1 MPSPS
6 SNLPDEWIDQIPT
19 RPSAFKARVVSIAV
33 IMLVVFGAWVKDFNP
48 VDMAAATAEVASEA
62 LDAAEAAAEAS
73 SEDTRNPLDG
83 EPEATEEEAT
93 PEAATD
99 ESADGEPPEGEE
111 EDEAAPVVEI
121 PLRSGPLGLIWE
133 CGPGAFQR
141 ALARNAD
148 AAILLEEKGISTGIY
163 ICFTAFGALGLLFAA
178 LGVVSFL
185 RIRLTYYLLKS
196 ALLLL
201 FPVVLAYLIL
211 VWNAL
216 FSVASAELTFLG
228 VGTDRAEV
236 LKMWWKLCWP
246 AMAMAVYVGWV
257 RVMMNCQSVYSAFAK
272 PTPAAVPMSG
282 DHTLE
287 DLRTHGRDPRARK
300 SLYSSIFTHLMIL
313 VIIPWLLQ
321 MVGCVEA
328 YRVPKG
334 SGEPAVAVKVQVK
347 KKKKKKK
354 TLSLRPN
361 SAIIF
366 EIPDLD
372 DTEVDQILEEQT
384 QLTYE
389 ASNAKAGKLGK
400 GGGKKGGWPEGM
412 DKYKIRFIRLDHGG
426 AGWDDGM
433 TKSEADINFL
443 REFAKATGFNKIA
456 SKGESH
462 SIRLL
467 KKYPPDGFPPFVYLT
482 GNSDM
487 GRVSSADQ
495 KILREYCLR
504 GGMLIADAGSA
515 RFHRSF
521 THFMRQVFPDKP
533 LLDIADDDMIYQQ
546 PFGFPNGAPAF
557 WHHGGRRAMG
567 LKHEGR
573 WMVFYHPGDMNDAW
587 KSAAYTDVKPEMRKA
602 AMNLGVN
609 LVYYAFNQWDDA
621 VAKARK

>member
-1 MPSPS
+1 MPDTH
-6 SNLPDEWIDQIPT
+6 LPDEWIDQIPT

-33 IMLVVFGAWVKDFNP
+33 IMLVVFGAWVKDFSP
-48 VDMAAATAEVASEA
+48 VDMTTATVEVADKA

-73 SEDTRNPLDG
+73 SEATPGPD
-83 EPEATEEEAT
+83 EPQPGTDAEAT
-93 PEAATD
+93 PEEATD
-99 ESADGEPPEGEE
+99 DAETEAEE
-111 EDEAAPVVEI
+111 EAAPVVEI

-148 AAILLEEKGISTGIY
+148 AAILLEEKGLSTGIF
-163 ICFTAFGALGLLFAA
+163 ICFTAFGGLALLFAA
-178 LGVVSFL
+178 LGVLSMI
-185 RIRLTYYLLKS
+185 RCRLTYHLLKS
-196 ALLLL
+196 ALLLI
-201 FPVVLAYLIL
+201 FPMVLVYLLL
-211 VWNAL
+211 VWNTLSAV
-216 FSVASAELTFLG
+216 SAAELQFLG
-228 VGTDRAEV
+228 VGEDRAET

-246 AMAMAVYVGWV
+246 AMAMAVYVGWL
-257 RVMMNCQSVYSAFAK
+257 RVMMNCQSVYSVFAS
-272 PTPAAVPMSG
+272 PRPDAQPMPG
-282 DHTLE
+282 DHSLE
-287 DLRTHGRDPRARK
+287 DLRTHGRDPRARR
-300 SLYSSIFTHLMIL
+300 SLYCSVFSHVLIL

-321 MVGCVEA
+321 MGGCVEA

-334 SGEPAVAVKVQVK
+334 SGQPAVSVKVQVK

-389 ASNAKAGKLGK
+389 ASNAKTGKLGK
-400 GGGKKGGWPEGM
+400 GNGKKGGWPEGM

-426 AGWDDGM
+426 SGWDDGM
-433 TKSEADINFL
+433 NKSEADINFL
-443 REFAKATGFNKIA
+443 REFAKATGFTKIA

-467 KKYPPDGFPPFVYLT
+467 KKYPDDGFPPFVYLT
-482 GNSDM
+482 GNNTM
-487 GRVSSADQ
+487 GRVSSGDA
-495 KILREYCLR
+495 KILREYCLK
-504 GGMLIADAGSA
+504 GGMLIGDAGSA
-515 RFHRSF
+515 RFHNSF
-521 THFMRQVFPDKP
+521 IHFMRQVFPDKP

-587 KSAAYTDVKPEMRKA
+587 KSPAYTDVKPEMRTA

-621 VAKARK
+621 VSKARK